1 LRNFVFTWLTLR
13 ALSLHN
19 SWLWAQQDS
28 LMDMAASLRAKA
40 RRWANDGNTAT
51 AAPAATV
58 SGSGDYDDDDKDD
71 APAARSSTAA
81 AATAAA
87 GGAAQQ
93 PLSTGTKLLEFSQHM
108 KRTGLLSTEEAAG
121 VRALVQEGSLV
132 LNSAY
137 AVALADKVR
146 CAAQTQRVYMCFC
159 IVSLQL

>member
-1 LRNFVFTWLTLR
+1 
-13 ALSLHN
+13 
-19 SWLWAQQDS
+19 
-28 LMDMAASLRAKA
+28 MDMAASLRAKA
-40 RRWANDGNTAT
+40 RRWANDGSTAT

-58 SGSGDYDDDDKDD
+58 SGSSGDNDDDDDD
-71 APAARSSTAA
+71 APAARPSTAAA